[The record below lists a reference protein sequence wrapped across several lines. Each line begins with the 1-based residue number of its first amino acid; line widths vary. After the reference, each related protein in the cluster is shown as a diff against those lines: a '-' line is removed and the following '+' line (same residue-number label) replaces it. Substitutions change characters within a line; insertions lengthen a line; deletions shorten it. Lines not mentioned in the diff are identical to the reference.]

1 MIRARTSHV
10 RDDIVTD
17 LFPDLTPL
25 IDVMFMLIIFLVL
38 TANSAVQYFDVSL
51 PEETL
56 SETTMQNTP
65 DPISITVFPTADQW
79 AINEQKFESF
89 SAFKALLI
97 DQLNTDNASEIV
109 IVSDKSVTV
118 EKLMKLLNLLEN
130 QKAPISRFAIEQ

>member
-1 MIRARTSHV
+1 VIRARTSHV